1 MGPRPER
8 RQRIRVGQRN
18 TDPVEARTQEDELE
32 TQGQQG
38 GQNDNPP
45 VSPEKRRADTKGLP
59 QEVPDGVHQEVP
71 NGVHQGVPH
80 PEQQT
85 DADPEAAR
93 LQRRRRLHELVLA
106 LIGQQGDLELL
117 DGDALLGGNGCSM
130 ASRDSA
136 KRDPASW
143 LDHNRRLI
151 QSYQALVRTAATLDA
166 LIDQEVGEGRNA

>member
-45 VSPEKRRADTKGLP
+45 FSQVKRHADTKGLP
-59 QEVPDGVHQEVP
+59 QGVP

-80 PEQQT
+80 PERQT
-85 DADPEAAR
+85 DADAKAAR

-117 DGDALLGGNGCSM
+117 DGDALLGGNGGSM

-151 QSYQALVRTAATLDA
+151 QRYQALVRTAATLDA

>member
-45 VSPEKRRADTKGLP
+45 FSQVKRHADTKGLP
-59 QEVPDGVHQEVP
+59 QGVPH
-71 NGVHQGVPH
+71 GVHQGVPH
-80 PEQQT
+80 PERQT
-85 DADPEAAR
+85 DADAKAAR

-117 DGDALLGGNGCSM
+117 DGDALLGGNGGSM

-151 QSYQALVRTAATLDA
+151 QRYQALVRTAATLDA

>member
-1 MGPRPER
+1 
-8 RQRIRVGQRN
+8 
-18 TDPVEARTQEDELE
+18 VEARTQEDELE
-32 TQGQQG
+32 RQGQQG

-59 QEVPDGVHQEVP
+59 
-71 NGVHQGVPH
+71 QGVPH

-117 DGDALLGGNGCSM
+117 DGDALLGGSM

-151 QSYQALVRTAATLDA
+151 QRYQALVRTAATLDA

>member
-1 MGPRPER
+1 
-8 RQRIRVGQRN
+8 
-18 TDPVEARTQEDELE
+18 VEARTQEDELE

-38 GQNDNPP
+38 GQNNNPP

-59 QEVPDGVHQEVP
+59 QEVP

-117 DGDALLGGNGCSM
+117 DGDALLGGNGGSM

-151 QSYQALVRTAATLDA
+151 QRYQALVRTAATLDA